1 MTFTRSRFLLLWVY
15 NTPSSN
21 ILCVI
26 DDVVDLDFKLTS
38 NPSPYVV
45 MIFNR
50 AFTVLKFIMYLFKT
64 SENTKIVIFALF
76 YCPILEYESI
86 Y

>member
-26 DDVVDLDFKLTS
+26 DDVVDLDFKL
-38 NPSPYVV
+38 